1 MISEPYERG
10 QVRVQSI
17 VDCTDAP
24 TQTLAIGG
32 DNLLVN
38 TGVTNHILT
47 IADWG
52 RSTALYVDVDK
63 KGVVPMVVREQGYEW
78 VPVYTRKLT

>member
-1 MISEPYERG
+1 MISSPYEKS

-17 VDCTDAP
+17 EDCTDAP

-32 DNLLVN
+32 DNLFVN
-38 TGVTNHILT
+38 TGVTNPTLT
-47 IADWG
+47 IADWERG
-52 RSTALYVDVDK
+52 TALHIDVDK
-63 KGVVPMVVREQGYEW
+63 EGVIPMVVREQGYEW